1 MIPTTTSATHLID
14 EVLPHLAGRISGAAI
29 RVPTASVSAVDLV
42 AHLSR
47 DISEADFVR
56 SLKSEIETS
65 AVLGW
70 TDIPLVSADLRART
84 ESLVVAGP
92 EIRMVGS
99 RQVRVFG
106 WYDNEWGFS
115 ARMLEAA
122 ARMAEQP
129 G

>member
-1 MIPTTTSATHLID
+1 MDIVRACISRPVTVAVGVFLVLMFGIIGAGVQAAGHL
-14 EVLPHLAGRISGAAI
+14 EAMLA
-29 RVPTASVSAVDLV
+29 
-42 AHLSR
+42 
-47 DISEADFVR
+47 VR
-56 SLKSEIETS
+56 PSL
-65 AVLGW
+65 
-70 TDIPLVSADLRART
+70 